1 MTQTFDNHYQNS
13 IKGISDI
20 EKEPFMSENNLQI
33 ADEEKFLALDWVWS
47 VFLNSVTGL
56 GVATV
61 LVLGW
66 AFIKYRLRIIDW

>member
-1 MTQTFDNHYQNS
+1 MTQNTKNQDSVILSFSEIGRENL
-13 IKGISDI
+13 
-20 EKEPFMSENNLQI
+20 MSENNFEN
-33 ADEEKFLALDWVWS
+33 AEKEKFLAPDWIWS